1 MMGVIK
7 RLKEEIAVIRQR
19 DPAIHTAMEVFL
31 YPSFKVILNY
41 RLAIFEKTLFSGKVD
56 IAEGSKKDRNRD
68 PSGSSDRK
76 RVFYRSW
83 ERSYYRRDDN
93 HWR

>member
-1 MMGVIK
+1 MGVIK

-31 YPSFKVILNY
+31 YPSFKVMLHY
-41 RLAIFEKTLFSGKVD
+41 RLAHKLYLKKHYFLARWVSQ
-56 IAEGSKKDRNRD
+56 SKKDRNRD

-76 RVFYRSW
+76 RVFYRPR
-83 ERSYYRRDDN
+83 ERCDYR
-93 HWR
+93 